1 MSNGKFLELVES
13 IDGSQASIQR
23 LFNRGADGVGVR
35 KAARWPTYGADLKE
49 AVKFI
54 GETFDGK
61 RPLWQLKEA
70 LSTSDFPLL
79 FGDTIDRL
87 MVAKY
92 QTIVPNWRKFLKV
105 SKVRD
110 FRAVKRFKCTRG
122 GPLLDE
128 LGPGEDYQADAPSEA
143 YYEFLVHKYGKR
155 RDLLWEALVN
165 DDLGALQDAPDDLAW
180 MAANTEHYIASS
192 QYVANATLY
201 AASGGGRPTN
211 GNKGTSALSLE
222 SLETAITQVALFMD
236 EGGMPILNAPKYLVI
251 PPALKLAAKKILTS
265 VSLSFTGV
273 AEASH
278 PTVNVIAGELEIVV
292 DEMIPILDP
301 TNGQTSWYLFGDPG
315 NGWAAEVGFLT
326 GHETP
331 ELFMKA
337 SNQMALG
344 GGMTAAIDGDF
355 DTDAVAYKVR
365 HVIGGSHA
373 NAVGGWRF
381 SYFSDGTMS

>member
-1 MSNGKFLELVES
+1 MRAN
-13 IDGSQASIQR
+13 QASIQK
-23 LFNRGADGVGVR
+23 LFNHSEDGVGVR
-35 KAARWPTYGADLKE
+35 HARRWPTYEADFKE
-49 AVKFI
+49 AVVFV
-54 GETFDGK
+54 GQVFNGH
-61 RPLWQLKEA
+61 RPLSHLKEA

-87 MVAKY
+87 MLAKY

-105 SKVRD
+105 SKVKD

-128 LGPGEDYQADAPSEA
+128 LGLGESYQADAPSES

-165 DDLGALQDAPDDLAW
+165 DDLGALADAPDDLAY

-201 AASGGGRPTN
+201 ATSGGGRPTN
-211 GNKGTSALSLE
+211 GNKGTAVLSLE
-222 SLETAITQVALFMD
+222 ALEAALTQVALFMD

-251 PPALKLAAKKILTS
+251 PPALRITAKKILTS
-265 VSLSFTGV
+265 VALSFTGT
-273 AEASH
+273 AEAAH
-278 PTVNVIAGELEIVV
+278 PTVNVIAGELEIVE

-301 TNGQTSWYLFGDPG
+301 TNGQTSWYTFADPG

-326 GHETP
+326 GHESP

-337 SNQMALG
+337 SDQVALG
-344 GGMTAAIDGDF
+344 GGMTAAIEGSF
-355 DTDAVAYKVR
+355 DNDDVGYKIR
-365 HVIGGSHA
+365 HVVGGSHS

-381 SYFSDGTMS
+381 TYHSDGTMS

>member
-1 MSNGKFLELVES
+1 MPDKFLDLLES
-13 IDGSQASIQR
+13 IHGEQASIGR
-23 LFNRGADGVGVR
+23 LFNRSEDGIGIR
-35 KAARWPTYGADLKE
+35 HARRWKTYDTDLKE
-49 AVKFI
+49 AVAFI
-54 GETFDGK
+54 GQVFNGR

-79 FGDTIDRL
+79 FGDTIDR
-87 MVAKY
+87 MMIAKY
-92 QTIVPNWRKFLKV
+92 QAIVPNWRKFLKV

-110 FRAVKRFKCTRG
+110 FRAAKRFKCTRG

-128 LGPGEDYQADAPSEA
+128 LGQGESYQADAPGEA
-143 YYEFLVHKYGKR
+143 SYEFAVHKYGKR
-155 RDLLWEALVN
+155 RDLLWEALIN
-165 DDLGALQDAPDDLAW
+165 DDLGALADAPDDLAW

-201 AASGGGRPTN
+201 ATSGGGRPTN
-211 GNKGTSALSLE
+211 GNKGTAVLSLE
-222 SLETAITQVALFMD
+222 ALEASITQVALFMD

-251 PPALKLAAKKILTS
+251 PPSLKLTAKKILTS

-273 AEASH
+273 AEAAH

-292 DEMIPILDP
+292 DEMIPILDT

-326 GHETP
+326 GHESP

-337 SNQMALG
+337 SNQVALG
-344 GGMTAAIDGDF
+344 GGQTAAIDGDF
-355 DTDAVAYKVR
+355 DNDAVGYKVR
-365 HVIGGSHA
+365 HVVGGSHA

-381 SYFSDGTMS
+381 TYHSDGTMS